1 MITDASEFRKLVGV
15 WGVTYLLDTNV
26 VSELRKRRPDPR
38 VTGCWRPPP

>member
-26 VSELRKRRPDPR
+26 VSNWAGEGRIR
-38 VTGCWRPPP
+38 G